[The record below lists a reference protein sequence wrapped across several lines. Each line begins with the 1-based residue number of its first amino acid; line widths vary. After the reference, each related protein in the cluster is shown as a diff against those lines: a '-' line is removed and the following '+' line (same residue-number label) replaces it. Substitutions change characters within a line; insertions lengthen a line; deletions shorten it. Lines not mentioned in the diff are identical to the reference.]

1 MSRGS
6 VSGQVEGD
14 PAEDDVGGGSV
25 EAVDWVEELVGLE
38 WVGSGFEIGEVVGQ
52 VGEVCDGDCGVLVG
66 YFGGG
71 HRRERGEIENGV

>member
-25 EAVDWVEELVGLE
+25 EAVDRVEELVGLK

-52 VGEVCDGDCGVLVG
+52 VGEVCDGDLGVLVG
-66 YFGGG
+66 DFGGG
-71 HRRERGEIENGV
+71 H